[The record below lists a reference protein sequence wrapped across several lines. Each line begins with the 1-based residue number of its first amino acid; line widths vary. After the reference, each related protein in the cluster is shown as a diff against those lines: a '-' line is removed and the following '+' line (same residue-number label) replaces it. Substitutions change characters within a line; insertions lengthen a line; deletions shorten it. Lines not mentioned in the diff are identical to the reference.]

1 MERHE
6 VANTLSGAT
15 VGGHVVQAGTIG
27 SLHIHQPEQ
36 KARPRQV
43 RSPHGPFVNRE
54 PELAALAEAL
64 APVEAGGLGIV
75 VFTGLGGVGK
85 TELIAKFTEEHRA
98 SFPDGDLYADLLAYR
113 HQGGVDLPELLAGF
127 LRALGTEPP
136 AVEAERFTAFR
147 TATAERR
154 CLFFLDNVEHAAEVR
169 ALLPARGLVVVASRR
184 RLPALRTDGA
194 RVRQLGPLSAT
205 AGAELVRGW
214 VGSGRGTDGELAEL
228 VELCGGLPLAL
239 NAVGSQLLDRDS
251 LPVGRVVA
259 ELHDREGRLAM
270 LEDEENDLG
279 ATYDLV
285 YERLSPE
292 GRALYHLI
300 GVHPGPFVS
309 AGLARAVGVR
319 RAERAIG
326 ELRGVHLLDEVLDD
340 DGEDRFRAHDVV
352 RTHAYGRAR
361 ELPDREGLLAGVVA
375 YYRGRAS
382 AADRA
387 MAGKRLR
394 LQEPSGDDLPRFP
407 SGTAALEW
415 LYAERANFRAVVEAA
430 AEQGRH
436 GEVWR
441 LCESLWPLYHGRK
454 LYQDWIAAHRLGIE
468 SAQWD
473 NRPAAVV
480 RMRNQLARAHFE
492 RGEHRL
498 AAEQLA
504 LATELVPLVTDRQ
517 VVGVLYE
524 TDGLLCLADGRPADA
539 VERFTLALV
548 ANRGDDH
555 GEIVQSY
562 NVAQALI
569 ADGRPGEALALL
581 AGATAQAGRTRDE
594 DMLMKLPLVRAR
606 AHRALGQLDLAVA
619 QADDCARQARER
631 SQYAKE
637 AQAHTL
643 LLGLAEERGDVEL
656 AERSRERLRELA
668 GQGPS

>member
-6 VANTLSGAT
+6 VANTVSGAT
-15 VGGHVVQAGTIG
+15 VGGHVVQAGSIG
-27 SLHIHQPEQ
+27 SVHLHQPPTVPT
-36 KARPRQV
+36 PRQV
-43 RSPHGPFVNRE
+43 RAPHGPFVNRE
-54 PELAALAEAL
+54 PEFAALAGAL
-64 APVEAGGLGIV
+64 DRVEEGGLGVV

-85 TELIAKFTEEHRA
+85 TELIAKFTERHRER
-98 SFPDGDLYADLLAYR
+98 FPGGDLYADLKAYR
-113 HQGGVDLPELLAGF
+113 HQGGVDLPGLLAGF
-127 LRALGTEPP
+127 LRALGAEPP

-147 TATAERR
+147 TATAGRR

-169 ALLPARGLVVVASRR
+169 ALLPACGLVVVASRR
-184 RLPALRTDGA
+184 RLPALRMDGA
-194 RVRQLGPLSAT
+194 EVRRLGPLSAA

-259 ELHDREGRLAM
+259 ELHDRESRLAM
-270 LEDEENDLG
+270 LEDEESDLG

-285 YERLSPE
+285 HERLSAP
-292 GRALYHLI
+292 GRALYQLI

-309 AGLARAVGVR
+309 AELARAVGVE
-319 RAERAIG
+319 RAEQAVR
-326 ELRGVHLLDEVLDD
+326 ELRGVHVLDEVVDD

-352 RTHAYGRAR
+352 RLHAYGRTR
-361 ELPDREGLLAGVVA
+361 ELPDRAGLLAGVVA
-375 YYRGRAS
+375 YFRGRAS
-382 AADRA
+382 LADRT
-387 MAGKRLR
+387 MGRDRLR
-394 LQEPSGDDLPRFP
+394 LQDPSGDDLPGFA
-407 SGTAALEW
+407 SDAAALEW
-415 LYAERANFRAVVEAA
+415 LYAERADFRAVVEEAA
-430 AEQGRH
+430 AQGWH

-454 LYQDWIAAHRLGIE
+454 LYDDWIATHRLGIE

-473 NRPAAVV
+473 NQPAAVV
-480 RMRNQLARAHFE
+480 KMRNQLARAHQE
-492 RGEHRL
+492 REEYRL

-504 LATELVPLVTDRQ
+504 LATELVPLVTNRR

-524 TDGLLCLADGRPADA
+524 TDGLLCLADGRPGDA
-539 VERFTLALV
+539 VERFTLAL
-548 ANRGDDH
+548 AENRGDDH

-562 NVAQALI
+562 NLAQALI
-569 ADGRPGEALALL
+569 ADGRPEEALTLL
-581 AGATAQAGRTRDE
+581 AEATARAARTRDN

-619 QADDCARQARER
+619 HADDCARQARER
-631 SQYAKE
+631 NQFAKE

-643 LLGLAEERGDVEL
+643 LVTLAEELDDAEL
-656 AERSRERLRELA
+656 AERSRARLRQLA
-668 GQGPS
+668 G

>member
-1 MERHE
+1 MDRRE
-6 VANTLSGAT
+6 VVNTVSGAT
-15 VGGHVVQAGTIG
+15 VGGHVVQAESIG
-27 SLHIHQPEQ
+27 SLHIHERTQPP
-36 KARPRQV
+36 RPRQI
-43 RSPHGPFVNRE
+43 RSAHGLFVNRE
-54 PELAALAEAL
+54 PELAALTGAL
-64 APVEAGGLGIV
+64 DRVRTGGLGLV

-85 TELIAKFTEEHRA
+85 TELIVRFAEEHREH
-98 SFPDGDLYADLLAYR
+98 FPGGDLYADLRAYR

-136 AVEAERFTAFR
+136 AMEAERFTAFR

-169 ALLPARGLVVVASRR
+169 ALLPSSGLVVVASRR

-194 RVRQLGPLSAT
+194 EVRQLGPLSAT

-214 VGSGRGTDGELAEL
+214 VGSGRGSDGELAEL

-239 NAVGSQLLDRDS
+239 NAVGSQLLDRDG
-251 LPVGRVVA
+251 LPVDRVVA

-270 LEDEENDLG
+270 LEEESDLG

-285 YERLSPE
+285 YERLTDE

-309 AGLARAVGVR
+309 AELARAVGVR
-319 RAERAIG
+319 RPERAIK
-326 ELRGVHLLDEVLDD
+326 ELRGVHLLDEVR
-340 DGEDRFRAHDVV
+340 DGDREDRFRAHDVV
-352 RTHAYGRAR
+352 RLHAFGRAR
-361 ELPDREGLLAGVVA
+361 DLPDRTELLAGVVA

-382 AADRA
+382 LADRV
-387 MAGKRLR
+387 MSERRLR
-394 LQEPSGDDLPRFP
+394 VQAPSGDELPGFA
-407 SGTAALEW
+407 SGSAALEW
-415 LYAERANFRAVVEAA
+415 LYAERADFRAVVEEA
-430 AEQGRH
+430 AERGWH

-441 LCESLWPLYHGRK
+441 LCESLWLLYQGRK
-454 LYQDWIAAHRLGIE
+454 LYQDWIATHRLGIE

-473 NRPAAVV
+473 NRPDAVV
-480 RMRNQLARAHFE
+480 RMRNQLARAHHE
-492 RGEHRL
+492 REEYRL

-504 LATELVPLVTDRQ
+504 LATEQVPLVTDRQ

-539 VERFTLALV
+539 VERFTLALE
-548 ANRGDDH
+548 ANRGDGH

-562 NVAQALI
+562 NLAQALI
-569 ADGRPGEALALL
+569 ADGRPEEALVLL
-581 AGATAQAGRTRDE
+581 AEAGARAERTRDD
-594 DMLMKLPLVRAR
+594 DMSMKLPLVRAR

-619 QADDCARQARER
+619 QAEDCARRAEER
-631 SQYAKE
+631 GYPAKE

-643 LLGLAEERGDVEL
+643 LVTLAEERGDAES
-656 AERSRERLRELA
+656 AERSRARLREIV
-668 GQGPS
+668 G

>member
-1 MERHE
+1 MERQE
-6 VANTLSGAT
+6 VANTVSGAT
-15 VGGHVVQAGTIG
+15 VGGHVVQAGSIG
-27 SLHIHQPEQ
+27 ALHLHQPR
-36 KARPRQV
+36 AVPRPHQI

-54 PELAALAEAL
+54 PELAALTEAL
-64 APVEAGGLGIV
+64 GRVVEGGLGVV

-85 TELIAKFTEEHRA
+85 TELIARFTEEHREH
-98 SFPDGDLYADLLAYR
+98 FPGGDLYADLKAYR

-136 AVEAERFTAFR
+136 AAEAERFTAFR

-169 ALLPARGLVVVASRR
+169 ALLPACGLVVVASRR

-194 RVRQLGPLSAT
+194 VVRRLGPLSAR

-214 VGSGRGTDGELAEL
+214 VGPGRGTDGELAEL

-239 NAVGSQLLDRDS
+239 NAVGSQLLDRDH

-270 LEDEENDLG
+270 LEDEESDLG

-285 YERLSPE
+285 YERLSAP

-309 AGLARAVGVR
+309 AELARAVGVEL
-319 RAERAIG
+319 AGQAIG
-326 ELRGVHLLDEVLDD
+326 ELRGVHVLDEVV
-340 DGEDRFRAHDVV
+340 DGDREDRFRAHDVV
-352 RTHAYGRAR
+352 RLHAYGRTR
-361 ELPDREGLLAGVVA
+361 ELAGRGELLAAVVA

-382 AADRA
+382 VADRA
-387 MAGKRLR
+387 MAGSRLR
-394 LQEPSGDDLPRFP
+394 LQDPSGDDLPRFA
-407 SGTAALEW
+407 SDTAALEW
-415 LYAERANFRAVVEAA
+415 LYAERANFRAVVEEAA
-430 AEQGRH
+430 RQGWH

-441 LCESLWPLYHGRK
+441 LCESLWLLYHDRR
-454 LYQDWIAAHRLGIE
+454 LYQDWIATHRLGIE

-473 NRPAAVV
+473 NQPAAVV
-480 RMRNQLARAHFE
+480 RMRNQLARAHFDRKE
-492 RGEHRL
+492 YRL

-504 LATELVPLVTDRQ
+504 LAAEQVPLVTDRR
-517 VVGVLYE
+517 VVGVLHE
-524 TDGLLCLADGRPADA
+524 TDGLLCLADGRPGDA
-539 VERFTLALV
+539 VRRFTLALA
-548 ANRGDDH
+548 ANRGDEH

-562 NVAQALI
+562 NLAQALI
-569 ADGRPGEALALL
+569 ADGRAQEALARL
-581 AGATAQAGRTRDE
+581 AEATAQAERTRDE

-606 AHRALGQLDLAVA
+606 AHRALGQPELAA
-619 QADDCARQARER
+619 AHAGDCARRAEER
-631 SQYAKE
+631 GQYAKE

-643 LLGLAEERGDVEL
+643 LLALAEELDDAEL
-656 AERSRERLRELA
+656 AERSRARLREL
-668 GQGPS
+668 PE

>member
-6 VANTLSGAT
+6 VANTVSGAT
-15 VGGHVVQAGTIG
+15 VGGHVVQARDIG
-27 SLHIHQPEQ
+27 SVHFHEREPLPRPHQI
-36 KARPRQV
+36 RP
-43 RSPHGPFVNRE
+43 PHGPFVNRE

-64 APVEAGGLGIV
+64 GRVEEGGLGVV

-85 TELIAKFTEEHRA
+85 TELIAKFTEDHREH
-98 SFPDGDLYADLLAYR
+98 FPGGDLYADLEAYR

-169 ALLPARGLVVVASRR
+169 ALLPSSGLVVVASRR

-194 RVRQLGPLSAT
+194 QVRRLGPLSAT

-259 ELHDREGRLAM
+259 ELHDREGGLAV

-285 YERLSPE
+285 YERLSAQ

-309 AGLARAVGVR
+309 AELARAVGVE
-319 RAERAIG
+319 RAERAIK
-326 ELRGVHLLDEVLDD
+326 ELRGVHLLDEVVDD
-340 DGEDRFRAHDVV
+340 DDRENRFRAHDVV
-352 RTHAYGRAR
+352 RLHAYGRTR
-361 ELPDREGLLAGVVA
+361 ELSDRGELLAGVVA

-382 AADRA
+382 VADRA
-387 MAGKRLR
+387 LAGKRLR
-394 LQEPSGDDLPRFP
+394 LQDRSGDDLPGFP

-415 LYAERANFRAVVEAA
+415 LYAERANFRAVVEEAA
-430 AEQGRH
+430 AQGWH

-441 LCESLWPLYHGRK
+441 LCESLWLLYHGRK
-454 LYQDWIAAHRLGIE
+454 LYQDWIATHRLGIE

-473 NRPAAVV
+473 NRPDAVV
-480 RMRNQLARAHFE
+480 RMRNQLARAHYE
-492 RGEHRL
+492 RKEYRL

-504 LATELVPLVTDRQ
+504 LATEQVPLVTDRQ

-524 TDGLLCLADGRPADA
+524 TDGLLCLADGRPGDA
-539 VERFTLALV
+539 VERFTLAL
-548 ANRGDDH
+548 AENRGDDH

-562 NVAQALI
+562 NLAQALI
-569 ADGRPGEALALL
+569 ADGRAEEALTVLT
-581 AGATAQAGRTRDE
+581 GATGRAVATGDD

-619 QADDCARQARER
+619 HAQDCARQAERR

-643 LLGLAEERGDVEL
+643 LLALAEELDDAGL
-656 AERSRERLRELA
+656 AERSRERLRQLA
-668 GQGPS
+668 G

>member
-1 MERHE
+1 MS
-6 VANTLSGAT
+6 NTVSGAT

-27 SLHIHQPEQ
+27 SVHFHDREPLP
-36 KARPRQV
+36 RPRQI
-43 RSPHGPFVNRE
+43 RPPRGPFVNRK
-54 PELAALAEAL
+54 PELAALTRALGRAE
-64 APVEAGGLGIV
+64 EDGLGVV

-85 TELIAKFTEEHRA
+85 TELIAKFARDHREH
-98 SFPDGDLYADLLAYR
+98 FPDGDLYADLKAYR
-113 HQGGVDLPELLAGF
+113 HHGGVDLPGLLAGF

-136 AVEAERFTAFR
+136 VVEAERFTAFR

-169 ALLPARGLVVVASRR
+169 ALLPSSGLVVVASRR

-194 RVRQLGPLSAT
+194 EVRRLGPLSAT

-259 ELHDREGRLAM
+259 ELQDREGGLAM
-270 LEDEENDLG
+270 LEDEESDLG

-285 YERLSPE
+285 YERLSAR

-309 AGLARAVGVR
+309 AELARAVGVE
-319 RAERAIG
+319 RAERAIA
-326 ELRGVHLLDEVLDD
+326 ELRDVHLLDEVVDD
-340 DGEDRFRAHDVV
+340 DEGENRYRAHDVV
-352 RTHAYGRAR
+352 RLHAYGRTQ
-361 ELPDREGLLAGVVA
+361 ELPDRGALLAAVVA

-382 AADRA
+382 VADRA
-387 MAGKRLR
+387 MAAKRLR
-394 LQEPSGDDLPRFP
+394 LQDPSGDELPRFP
-407 SGTAALEW
+407 SDTAALEW
-415 LYAERANFRAVVEAA
+415 LYAERANFRAVVESA
-430 AEQGRH
+430 AEQGWH

-441 LCESLWPLYHGRK
+441 LCESLWLLYHDRK
-454 LYQDWIAAHRLGIE
+454 LYQDWIATHRIGVE

-473 NRPAAVV
+473 NQPAAVV
-480 RMRNQLARAHFE
+480 RMRNQLARAYHE
-492 RGEHRL
+492 RKEFRL

-504 LATELVPLVTDRQ
+504 LATEQVPLVADRQ
-517 VVGVLYE
+517 VLGVLYE
-524 TDGLLCLADGRPADA
+524 TDGLLCLADGRPGDA
-539 VERFTLALV
+539 VERFTLAL
-548 ANRGDDH
+548 AENRGDEH

-562 NVAQALI
+562 NLAQALI
-569 ADGRPGEALALL
+569 ADGRAEEALTVL
-581 AGATAQAGRTRDE
+581 AGATDQAERTQDV

-606 AHRALGQLDLAVA
+606 AHRALGQLDLALA
-619 QADDCARQARER
+619 QAQDCARQARHR

-643 LLGLAEERGDVEL
+643 LASLAEERGDEEL
-656 AERSRERLRELA
+656 AERSRARLREL
-668 GQGPS
+668 QG

>member
-6 VANTLSGAT
+6 VANTVSGAT
-15 VGGHVVQAGTIG
+15 VGGHVVQARDIG
-27 SLHIHQPEQ
+27 SLHIHPAGAEP
-36 KARPRQV
+36 KPVPRPRQV
-43 RSPHGPFVNRE
+43 REPHGPFVNRE
-54 PELAALAEAL
+54 PELGALMTAL
-64 APVEAGGLGIV
+64 GRVEAGGLGLV

-136 AVEAERFTAFR
+136 AAEAERFTTFR
-147 TATAERR
+147 TVTAERR

-169 ALLPARGLVVVASRR
+169 ALLPSSGLVVVASRR

-194 RVRQLGPLSAT
+194 EVRQLGPLSAT
-205 AGAELVRGW
+205 AGTDLVRAW
-214 VGSGRGTDGELAEL
+214 LGSGRGTDAELAEL

-239 NAVGSQLLDRDS
+239 NAVGSQLLDQDH
-251 LPVGRVVA
+251 LPVDRVVA

-270 LEDEENDLG
+270 LEDEDSDLG

-285 YERLSPE
+285 YERLSSE
-292 GRALYHLI
+292 ARALYHLI

-309 AGLARAVGVR
+309 AELAHAVGVA
-319 RAERAIG
+319 RAGQAIKQLRA
-326 ELRGVHLLDEVLDD
+326 VHLVDEVLDD
-340 DGEDRFRAHDVV
+340 DREARFRAHDVV
-352 RTHAYGRAR
+352 RLHAYARAR
-361 ELPDREGLLAGVVA
+361 ELPDHEELLAGVVA

-382 AADRA
+382 LADRA
-387 MAGKRLR
+387 MAKQRLR
-394 LQEPSGDDLPRFP
+394 LQDPSGDDLPRFA
-407 SGTAALEW
+407 SETAALEW

-430 AEQGRH
+430 AEQGWH

-441 LCESLWPLYHGRK
+441 LCESLWLLYHDRK
-454 LYQDWIAAHRLGIE
+454 LFQDWIATHRLGIE

-473 NRPAAVV
+473 NQPDAVV
-480 RMRNQLARAHFE
+480 RMRNQLARAYLDRKE
-492 RGEHRL
+492 YPL
-498 AAEQLA
+498 AAEQFA
-504 LATELVPLVTDRQ
+504 LATEQAPLVTNRQ

-524 TDGLLCLADGRPADA
+524 MDGLLCLADGRPGDA
-539 VERFTLALV
+539 VERFTLAL
-548 ANRGDDH
+548 AENRGDDH
-555 GEIVQSY
+555 GEIVQTY
-562 NVAQALI
+562 HLAQALI
-569 ADGRPGEALALL
+569 ADGRPQEALAVL
-581 AGATAQAGRTRDE
+581 AEATAQAEESHDN

-619 QADDCARQARER
+619 QAEDCARQAGQR

-643 LLGLAEERGDVEL
+643 LLTLAEEQGDEEL
-656 AERSRERLRELA
+656 AERSRERLRQL
-668 GQGPS
+668 SS

>member
-6 VANTLSGAT
+6 VANTVSGAT
-15 VGGHVVQAGTIG
+15 VGGHLVQAGNIG
-27 SLHIHQPEQ
+27 TLHLHQPREVP
-36 KARPRQV
+36 RPRQV
-43 RSPHGPFVNRE
+43 RAPHGPFVNRE
-54 PELAALAEAL
+54 PEIAALAAAL
-64 APVEAGGLGIV
+64 RRVEEDGLGVV

-85 TELIAKFTEEHRA
+85 TELIAKFTEDHREH
-98 SFPDGDLYADLLAYR
+98 FPGGDLYADLKAYR

-147 TATAERR
+147 TATAGRR

-169 ALLPARGLVVVASRR
+169 ALLPSGGLVVVASRR
-184 RLPALRTDGA
+184 RLPALRVDGA
-194 RVRQLGPLSAT
+194 EVRRLGPLSAT

-239 NAVGSQLLDRDS
+239 NAVGSQLLDRDN

-270 LEDEENDLG
+270 LEDEESDLG

-285 YERLSPE
+285 YERLSAQ
-292 GRALYHLI
+292 GRALYHLV

-309 AGLARAVGVR
+309 AELARAVGVE

-326 ELRGVHLLDEVLDD
+326 ELRGAHLLDEVV
-340 DGEDRFRAHDVV
+340 DGDREDRFRAHDVV
-352 RTHAYGRAR
+352 RLHAYGRTR
-361 ELPDREGLLAGVVA
+361 ELPDRGPLLAGVVA

-387 MAGKRLR
+387 MAGNRLR
-394 LQEPSGDDLPRFP
+394 LQDPSGDELPRFA
-407 SGTAALEW
+407 SGAAALEW
-415 LYAERANFRAVVEAA
+415 LYAERANFRAVVAEA
-430 AEQGRH
+430 AEQGWH

-441 LCESLWPLYHGRK
+441 LCESLWPLYHGRR
-454 LYQDWIAAHRLGIE
+454 LYQDWIATHRLGVE

-480 RMRNQLARAHFE
+480 RMRNQLARAHVD
-492 RGEHRL
+492 RGEYRL

-504 LATELVPLVTDRQ
+504 LATEQVPLVAERQ

-539 VERFTLALV
+539 VRRFTLAL
-548 ANRGDDH
+548 AENRGDDH

-562 NVAQALI
+562 NLAQALI
-569 ADGRPGEALALL
+569 ADGRPEQALSLL
-581 AGATAQAGRTRDE
+581 AEATAHAGRTGDD

-619 QADDCARQARER
+619 HADDCARQARER

-643 LLGLAEERGDVEL
+643 IVSLAEELDDAEL
-656 AERSRERLRELA
+656 AERSRARLREL
-668 GQGPS
+668 SE

>member
-1 MERHE
+1 MERRE
-6 VANTLSGAT
+6 VANTVSGAT
-15 VGGHVVQAGTIG
+15 VGGHVVQAGSIG
-27 SLHIHQPEQ
+27 SLHLHQPPVVP
-36 KARPRQV
+36 RPHQIRP
-43 RSPHGPFVNRE
+43 PHGPFVNRE
-54 PELAALAEAL
+54 PELAALTEAL
-64 APVEAGGLGIV
+64 GRVVAGGPGVV

-85 TELIAKFTEEHRA
+85 TELIARFAADHREH
-98 SFPDGDLYADLLAYR
+98 FPGGDLYADLKAYR

-127 LRALGTEPP
+127 LRALGAEPP
-136 AVEAERFTAFR
+136 AAEAERFTAFR

-169 ALLPARGLVVVASRR
+169 ALLPAGGLVVVASRR

-194 RVRQLGPLSAT
+194 EVRRLGPLSAR
-205 AGAELVRGW
+205 AGTELVRGW
-214 VGSGRGTDGELAEL
+214 VGPGRGSDGELAEL

-239 NAVGSQLLDRDS
+239 NAVGSQLLDREH

-259 ELHDREGRLAM
+259 ELQDREGGLAM
-270 LEDEENDLG
+270 LEGEEGDLG

-285 YERLSPE
+285 YERLSAP

-309 AGLARAVGVR
+309 AELARAVGVE
-319 RAERAIG
+319 RAEQAIG
-326 ELRGVHLLDEVLDD
+326 ELRSVHVLDEVV
-340 DGEDRFRAHDVV
+340 DGDREERFRAHDVV
-352 RTHAYGRAR
+352 RLHAYGRTR
-361 ELPDREGLLAGVVA
+361 EPADRGDLLAAVVA

-394 LQEPSGDDLPRFP
+394 LQDPSGDDLPRFA
-407 SGTAALEW
+407 SGTEALEW
-415 LYAERANFRAVVEAA
+415 LYAERANVRAVVEEAA
-430 AEQGRH
+430 AQGWH

-454 LYQDWIAAHRLGIE
+454 LYQDWIATHRLGVE

-473 NRPAAVV
+473 NQPAAVV
-480 RMRNQLARAHFE
+480 RMRNQLARAHFDRKE
-492 RGEHRL
+492 YRL

-504 LATELVPLVTDRQ
+504 LAAEQLPLVADRR
-517 VVGVLYE
+517 VVGVLHE
-524 TDGLLCLADGRPADA
+524 TDGLLCLADGRPGDA
-539 VERFTLALV
+539 VERFTLAL
-548 ANRGDDH
+548 AENRGDDH

-562 NVAQALI
+562 HLAQALI
-569 ADGRPGEALALL
+569 ADGRPQEALTLL
-581 AGATAQAGRTRDE
+581 AGATERAERTRDT

-606 AHRALGQLDLAVA
+606 AHRALGQPDLAVA
-619 QADDCARQARER
+619 HAQDCARRAEAL

-643 LLGLAEERGDVEL
+643 LLALAEELEDADL
-656 AERSRERLRELA
+656 AERSRARLREL
-668 GQGPS
+668 SD

>member
-6 VANTLSGAT
+6 VANTVSGAT

-27 SLHIHQPEQ
+27 SVHLHQPPMVPT
-36 KARPRQV
+36 PRQV
-43 RSPHGPFVNRE
+43 RAPHGPFVNRE
-54 PELAALAEAL
+54 PEFAALAGAL
-64 APVEAGGLGIV
+64 RRVEEGGLGVV

-85 TELIAKFTEEHRA
+85 TELIAKFTERHRER
-98 SFPDGDLYADLLAYR
+98 FPGGDLYADLKAYR
-113 HQGGVDLPELLAGF
+113 HQGGVDLPGLLAGF
-127 LRALGTEPP
+127 LRALGAEPP

-169 ALLPARGLVVVASRR
+169 ALLPACGLVVVASRR
-184 RLPALRTDGA
+184 RLPALRMDGA
-194 RVRQLGPLSAT
+194 EVRRLGPLSAE

-270 LEDEENDLG
+270 LEDEESDLG

-285 YERLSPE
+285 HERLSAP

-309 AGLARAVGVR
+309 AELARAVGVE
-319 RAERAIG
+319 RAEQAIK
-326 ELRGVHLLDEVLDD
+326 ELRGVHVLDEVVDD

-352 RTHAYGRAR
+352 RLHAYGRTR
-361 ELPDREGLLAGVVA
+361 ELSDRAGLLAGVVA
-375 YYRGRAS
+375 YFRGRAS
-382 AADRA
+382 LADR
-387 MAGKRLR
+387 MMGRDRLR
-394 LQEPSGDDLPRFP
+394 LQDPSGDDLPGFA
-407 SGTAALEW
+407 SDAAALEW
-415 LYAERANFRAVVEAA
+415 LYAERADFRAVVEEAA
-430 AEQGRH
+430 AQGWH

-454 LYQDWIAAHRLGIE
+454 LYDDWIATHRLGIE

-473 NRPAAVV
+473 NQPAAVV
-480 RMRNQLARAHFE
+480 RMRNQLARAHQE
-492 RGEHRL
+492 RKEYRL

-504 LATELVPLVTDRQ
+504 LATELVPLVTNRR

-524 TDGLLCLADGRPADA
+524 TDGLLCLADGRPGDA
-539 VERFTLALV
+539 VERFTLAL
-548 ANRGDDH
+548 AENRGDDH
-555 GEIVQSY
+555 GEIIQSY
-562 NVAQALI
+562 NLAQALI
-569 ADGRPGEALALL
+569 ADGRPEEALTLL
-581 AGATAQAGRTRDE
+581 AEATARAGWTRDN

-619 QADDCARQARER
+619 HADDCARQAKER
-631 SQYAKE
+631 NQFAKE
-637 AQAHTL
+637 AQAHAL
-643 LLGLAEERGDVEL
+643 LVTLAEELDDAEL
-656 AERSRERLRELA
+656 AERSRERLRQLA
-668 GQGPS
+668 G

>member
-6 VANTLSGAT
+6 VANTVSGAT
-15 VGGHVVQAGTIG
+15 VGGHVVQAGSIG
-27 SLHIHQPEQ
+27 ALHLHQPR
-36 KARPRQV
+36 AVPRPHQI

-54 PELAALAEAL
+54 PELAALTEAL
-64 APVEAGGLGIV
+64 GRVVEGGLGVV

-85 TELIAKFTEEHRA
+85 TELIARFTEEHREH
-98 SFPDGDLYADLLAYR
+98 FPGGDLYADLKAYR

-169 ALLPARGLVVVASRR
+169 ALLPSCGLVVVASRR

-194 RVRQLGPLSAT
+194 VVRRLGPLSAR

-214 VGSGRGTDGELAEL
+214 VGPGRGTDGELAEL

-239 NAVGSQLLDRDS
+239 NAVGSQLLDRDH

-270 LEDEENDLG
+270 LEDEESDLG

-285 YERLSPE
+285 YERLSAP

-309 AGLARAVGVR
+309 AELARAVGVE
-319 RAERAIG
+319 RAGQAIG
-326 ELRGVHLLDEVLDD
+326 ELRGVHVLDEVLDGD
-340 DGEDRFRAHDVV
+340 REDRFRAHDVV
-352 RTHAYGRAR
+352 RLHAYGRTR
-361 ELPDREGLLAGVVA
+361 ELADRGELLAAVVA

-382 AADRA
+382 VADRA
-387 MAGKRLR
+387 MAGSRLR
-394 LQEPSGDDLPRFP
+394 LQDPSGDELPGFA
-407 SGTAALEW
+407 SDTAALEW
-415 LYAERANFRAVVEAA
+415 LYAERANFRAVVEEAA
-430 AEQGRH
+430 RQGWH

-441 LCESLWPLYHGRK
+441 LCESLWLLYHDRR
-454 LYQDWIAAHRLGIE
+454 LYQDWIATHRLGIE

-473 NRPAAVV
+473 NQPAAVV
-480 RMRNQLARAHFE
+480 RMRNQLARAHFDRKE
-492 RGEHRL
+492 YRL

-504 LATELVPLVTDRQ
+504 LAAEQVALVTDRR
-517 VVGVLYE
+517 VVGVLHE
-524 TDGLLCLADGRPADA
+524 TDGLLCLADGRPGDA
-539 VERFTLALV
+539 VRRFTLALA
-548 ANRGDDH
+548 ANRGDEH

-562 NVAQALI
+562 NLAQALI
-569 ADGRPGEALALL
+569 ADGRAQEALARL
-581 AGATAQAGRTRDE
+581 AEATAQAERTRDE

-606 AHRALGQLDLAVA
+606 AHRALGQPELAAVHA
-619 QADDCARQARER
+619 GDCARRAEER
-631 SQYAKE
+631 GQYAKE

-643 LLGLAEERGDVEL
+643 LLALAEELDDAEL
-656 AERSRERLRELA
+656 AERSRARLREL
-668 GQGPS
+668 PE

>member
-1 MERHE
+1 MERRE
-6 VANTLSGAT
+6 VVNTVSGAT
-15 VGGHVVQAGTIG
+15 VGGHVVQAGSIG
-27 SLHIHQPEQ
+27 SVHLHHQPPTVP
-36 KARPRQV
+36 RPRQV
-43 RSPHGPFVNRE
+43 RAPHGPFVNRE
-54 PELAALAEAL
+54 PEIAALGAAL
-64 APVEAGGLGIV
+64 RRVEEGGLGIV

-85 TELIAKFTEEHRA
+85 TELIVKFTEDHREH
-98 SFPDGDLYADLLAYR
+98 FPDGDLYADLKAYR

-194 RVRQLGPLSAT
+194 EVRRLGPLSAT

-239 NAVGSQLLDRDS
+239 NAVGSQLLDRDN

-259 ELHDREGRLAM
+259 ELHDREGGLAM
-270 LEDEENDLG
+270 LEDEDNNDLG

-285 YERLSPE
+285 YERLSAQ
-292 GRALYHLI
+292 GRELYRLI

-309 AGLARAVGVR
+309 AGLARAVGVE
-319 RAERAIG
+319 RAERAVG
-326 ELRGVHLLDEVLDD
+326 ELRDVHVLDEVLDGD
-340 DGEDRFRAHDVV
+340 EGEDRYRAHDVV
-352 RTHAYGRAR
+352 RLHAYGRAR
-361 ELPDREGLLAGVVA
+361 ELPDRAALLAGVVA

-382 AADRA
+382 LADRT
-387 MAGKRLR
+387 MAQKRLR
-394 LQEPSGDDLPRFP
+394 LQDPSGGELPGFP
-407 SGTAALEW
+407 SETAALEW
-415 LYAERANFRAVVEAA
+415 LYAERANFRAVVEEAA
-430 AEQGRH
+430 RQGWH

-441 LCESLWPLYHGRK
+441 LCESLWLLYHDRK
-454 LYQDWIAAHRLGIE
+454 LYQDWIATHRLGIE

-473 NRPAAVV
+473 NRPDAVV
-480 RMRNQLARAHFE
+480 RMRNQLARAHLDRKEFP
-492 RGEHRL
+492 L

-504 LATELVPLVTDRQ
+504 LATEQVPLVADRQ

-524 TDGLLCLADGRPADA
+524 TDGLFCLADGRPADA
-539 VERFTLALV
+539 VERFTLAL
-548 ANRGDDH
+548 AENRGDEH

-562 NVAQALI
+562 HLAQALI
-569 ADGRPGEALALL
+569 ADGRAEQALTLL
-581 AGATAQAGRTRDE
+581 AGATALAEDTGDN

-619 QADDCARQARER
+619 QAEDCARRAEER

-643 LLGLAEERGDVEL
+643 LVALAEESANEEL
-656 AERSRERLRELA
+656 AERSRERLRQLA
-668 GQGPS
+668 E